1 MYILRFA
8 PDGHLRAKYRLTLL
22 AFVQLS
28 VRPLFRVRCVRYE
41 RAVDP
46 AAKFP
51 TDTRARAEASH
62 ACDVRP
68 RRSGELRFPSAHTQP
83 VAHFCLSYPS

>member
-28 VRPLFRVRCVRYE
+28 FVSRPL
-41 RAVDP
+41 
-46 AAKFP
+46 
-51 TDTRARAEASH
+51 
-62 ACDVRP
+62 RP
-68 RRSGELRFPSAHTQP
+68 L
-83 VAHFCLSYPS
+83 

>member
-41 RAVDP
+41 RADP

-51 TDTRARAEASH
+51 TLPTRARRS
-62 ACDVRP
+62 VTRV
-68 RRSGELRFPSAHTQP
+68 RRSAATFG
-83 VAHFCLSYPS
+83 